1 MREPLAK
8 LVFPILS
15 YGLRL
20 QERLAHGESADL
32 DQEQAILKELLLA
45 DRAARQLPDFGG
57 DPVTSR
63 DDHEEHFL
71 GVRYALVCW
80 LDEVFTAAAAWGGR
94 WNEQKLEVELYGTN
108 DRAWKFWR
116 QAELAQLR
124 AEVDAAETHL
134 LCVMLG
140 FRGELRDRPDRLSR
154 WIASASRRLGKVP
167 ELDWG
172 AIAELAPAPKV
183 PPLRGRQ
190 RMQKMIVTGWVAL
203 MALIPI
209 VAFYLMERLSN

>member
-1 MREPLAK
+1 MREPIAK

-20 QERLAHGESADL
+20 QQRLNEGATADL
-32 DQEQAILKELLLA
+32 DQEQAVLKEMLLA
-45 DRAARQLPDFGG
+45 DRAARQLPDYGG
-57 DPVTSR
+57 DLQTTHDV
-63 DDHEEHFL
+63 HEEVFL

-80 LDEVFTAAAAWGGR
+80 LDEVFTAASAWGGR

-116 QAELAQLR
+116 QAEAAQLR
-124 AEVDAAETHL
+124 TGTDAAEAFL

-154 WIASASRRLGKVP
+154 WIAAASRRLGKVP

-172 AIAELAPAPKV
+172 AIAELAPSPNV
-183 PPLRGRQ
+183 PPLRGREQ
-190 RMQKMIVTGWVAL
+190 LQKMMVTGWVL
-203 MALIPI
+203 LLVLIP
-209 VAFYLMERLSN
+209 VAAFFLMERLSY